1 MLLLVLSREAAVAE
15 LARRRF
21 AADPV
26 LYAERVL
33 GVKYTPD
40 QEDIARSI
48 VDNRRVM
55 VIASHSV
62 GKSMIMGGLTN
73 WHYDVHDPGIT
84 ITTAPTK
91 NQVEDVL
98 WKEVRRQRGNRPGL
112 MPKAP
117 RMESSAEHFAVGLT
131 ASKSDAFQGRH
142 EANVMIVFDEA
153 VGVDAP
159 FWDAAEGMMT
169 SDERRLVAIMNPTDV
184 SSRAYEEFCSGR
196 WHIIQISALNH
207 PNIEAQ
213 LRGEPPPFPAAVSL
227 KWVEEKIESWCTPLG
242 QSPHTEED
250 FEWPPE
256 SGVWYRPGPLFESRV
271 MGRWPSQAT
280 NSVWSNAA
288 WQACLIQKPIPQ
300 AALAIGCDVARFGD
314 DFTSIHVRRGRA
326 SLYHFTVNGWRTGQ
340 IVGELKKL
348 AKLFCEDFEDPR
360 NIMIAVDDD
369 GIGGGVVDGL
379 VEGGY
384 FVLPMNGGAVPRVPD
399 DYPNVRSEAWFC
411 SAELAGRGE
420 IDVSRL
426 SKEHQQL
433 LMTQLLAPTW
443 QLDSSGRRV
452 VEKKELTK
460 KRIKR
465 SPDDADAFN
474 LCHYAR
480 PTTSFSFEV
489 IG

>member
-1 MLLLVLSREAAVAE
+1 MSLPINRNEAIAE

-21 AADPV
+21 ASDPT
-26 LYAERVL
+26 LYARHVL
-33 GVKYTPD
+33 KQRWTKD
-40 QEDIARSI
+40 QQAIAMA
-48 VDNRRVM
+48 VVNHRRVM
-55 VIASHSV
+55 VLASHAV
-62 GKSMIMGGLTN
+62 GKSHLGGGLVN
-73 WHYDVHDPGIT
+73 WHYDSFQPGIT
-84 ITTAPTK
+84 ITTAPTAQ
-91 NQVEDVL
+91 QVTDVL
-98 WKEVRRQRGNRPGL
+98 WKEVRRQRGIRPGL
-112 MPKAP
+112 LPMAP
-117 RMESSAEHFAVGLT
+117 RMASAEDHFAVGLT
-131 ASKSDAFQGRH
+131 AGKSDAFQGRH
-142 EANVMIVFDEA
+142 EEHLLMLFDEA

-159 FWDAAEGMMT
+159 FWDAGEGMMVG
-169 SDERRLVAIMNPTDV
+169 DQRRWLCIMNPTDV
-184 SSRAYEEFCSGR
+184 SSKAYEEFCSGR
-196 WHIIQISALNH
+196 WHVIQLSALNH

-256 SGVWYRPGPLFESRV
+256 SGIWYRPGPLFESRV

-288 WQACLIQKPIPQ
+288 WQACLVQKPIPQ

-314 DFTSIHVRRGRA
+314 DFTSVHVRRGRA

-348 AKLFCEDFEDPR
+348 AKLFCEEGEDPR
-360 NIMIAVDDD
+360 SIMIAVDDD